1 MHSLETKPLKNSWF
15 NWLLFLLI
23 CIIWGSSFILMKAGL
38 QQLNAYQVAAIR
50 ISSGAIVLI
59 PFAFSALKKI
69 PASKYPIVILTG
81 FLGTFF
87 PAFLFCI
94 AETRID
100 SAIAGILNALTPLF
114 TLIIGVMFF
123 SATIALKK
131 WIGVI
136 IGFAGLCFLLASGH
150 EEINFGY
157 LGYSLLVL
165 VATILYGTNVNLINK
180 YLKSYRSLD
189 IAAIS
194 LPSLLIP
201 ALIVLYFT
209 GFFSQI
215 NSSPAWIKSTSASLV
230 LGVVGTVIG
239 TLVFYNLI
247 KRAGPV
253 FSSMVTY
260 GIPFIALGWG
270 FLDGEVIYPVQIIYM
285 LIILAG
291 VFLAN
296 KK

>member
-1 MHSLETKPLKNSWF
+1 M
-15 NWLLFLLI
+15 
-23 CIIWGSSFILMKAGL
+23 
-38 QQLNAYQVAAIR
+38 
-50 ISSGAIVLI
+50 
-59 PFAFSALKKI
+59 
-69 PASKYPIVILTG
+69 
-81 FLGTFF
+81 
-87 PAFLFCI
+87 
-94 AETRID
+94 
-100 SAIAGILNALTPLF
+100 
-114 TLIIGVMFF
+114 
-123 SATIALKK
+123 
-131 WIGVI
+131 GVI
-136 IGFAGLCFLLASGH
+136 IGFAGLCFLLASGP

-194 LPSLLIP
+194 LPALLIP
-201 ALIVLYFT
+201 ALIILYFT
-209 GFFSQI
+209 GFFSQV
-215 NSSPAWIKSTSASLV
+215 NSSGAWVKSTVASLV
-230 LGVVGTVIG
+230 LGVIGTAIG
-239 TLVFYNLI
+239 TLVFYSLI

-270 FLDGEVIYPVQIIYM
+270 FLDGEVIYPVQVISM
-285 LIILAG
+285 LVILAG